1 MQSRFVS
8 SMYLQSFKVGQQL
21 QQELLAN
28 FKGYSKLKTTFVFL
42 CAHDAMLD
50 WWSWYT
56 RQCPCTE
63 QFNCDFLHNSCYY
76 YVCLQRTP
84 SSWYFNAYGWG
95 GHSYGQALFS
105 SLRLVKDSGLV
116 VINLINLENADV
128 LFCSITHTN
137 HIIQYIR
144 KEYRQNTGDVDLLP
158 CYNYYSSENIW
169 FFLTIWKSDLFSI
182 ILHINLFWY
191 RTKSSQTVSPQK

>member
-1 MQSRFVS
+1 MTLCKSC
-8 SMYLQSFKVGQQL
+8 
-21 QQELLAN
+21 LL
-28 FKGYSKLKTTFVFL
+28 G
-42 CAHDAMLD
+42 

-56 RQCPCTE
+56 RQCACTE
-63 QFNCDFLHNSCYY
+63 QFNWDFLHNSCYY

-84 SSWYFNAYGWG
+84 SSWYFNG

-158 CYNYYSSENIW
+158 CYNYYSSENIL

-182 ILHINLFWY
+182 ILWVNPLLIQCINITDYESTKVISQFWV
-191 RTKSSQTVSPQK
+191 TVKNC